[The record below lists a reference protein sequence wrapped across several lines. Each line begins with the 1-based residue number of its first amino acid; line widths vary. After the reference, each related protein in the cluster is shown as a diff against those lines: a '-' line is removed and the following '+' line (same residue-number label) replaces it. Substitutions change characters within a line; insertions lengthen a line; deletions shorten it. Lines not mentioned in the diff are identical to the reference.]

1 MKIVVSRDVAA
12 STEKVWA
19 ELRDISRHVQ
29 WMADARS
36 IEFGTTQREGVGVTF
51 TCLTQVGPLRLL
63 DHMTITQWREGEAM
77 GVRHEGLV
85 TGEGLFTLKAVA
97 AGTRVRWEENLRL
110 PWYYGGPLGTLFARF
125 LLRTIW
131 AGNLRRLALLV
142 T

>member
-1 MKIVVSRDVAA
+1 MKILVVRDIPA
-12 STEKVWA
+12 SPERVWA
-19 ELRDISRHVQ
+19 ELRDISRHVR
-29 WMADARS
+29 WMADARA
-36 IEFGTTQREGVGVTF
+36 IEFLTTQREGVGVTF

-63 DHMTITQWREGEAM
+63 DRMTVTQWRDGEAM

-85 TGEGLFTLKAVA
+85 TGEGLFTLEALPT
-97 AGTRVRWEENLRL
+97 GTRVCWEEDLRL
-110 PWYYGGPLGTLFARF
+110 PWYYGGPVGTLFARI